1 MKMFSFGDIA
11 VRLHRINYVRRGID
25 NLSFEKWPY
34 IEVELKGDARPI
46 QVNCKDINERDA
58 IFKVLIDQIE
68 NEDI

>member
-25 NLSFEKWPY
+25 NLSYEKRPY
-34 IEVELKGDARPI
+34 IEVALNGDTRPI
-46 QVNCKDINERDA
+46 HVNCKDVIERDA
-58 IFKVLIDQIE
+58 IYKVLIDQIE

>member
-1 MKMFSFGDIA
+1 MKTFSFGDLT

-25 NLSFEKWPY
+25 NLSFEKRPY
-34 IEVELKGDARPI
+34 IEVALKGDARPI

-58 IFKVLIDQIE
+58 IYKVLIDQIE